1 MEEANT
7 EEVIK
12 QEKEKKSQEKKL
24 KIIIYVMIIALL
36 GFGLFI
42 FLNQKLTPGTYK
54 YVHGANTFDIQQIGT
69 TEDGGITY
77 RIKIFVNQDSSPK
90 YINTRHEPKEMN
102 GLKINPNVKQD
113 LLTKKEAY
121 ITINPNA
128 NLTGRTT
135 IAALEIDKFLDN
147 TYLFNIPT
155 KSAFTEKYEKSENYT
170 IKTCGDVTAN
180 TAIIWLRLGEETAI
194 KDEKGCVI
202 VEAQTEDELIKLSDG
217 LAFYLLGMIG

>member
-1 MEEANT
+1 MEDEEQTPEAI
-7 EEVIK
+7 ER
-12 QEKEKKSQEKKL
+12 EKKSQEKKI

-42 FLNQKLTPGTYK
+42 FLNQKLIPGTYK
-54 YVHGANTFDIQQIGT
+54 YVHDKNTFDIQQIGT

-90 YINTRHEPKEMN
+90 YINTRHEPAEMN
-102 GLKINPNVKQD
+102 GIKINPDVKQD
-113 LLTKKEAY
+113 ILTKKEAY

-135 IAALEIDKFLDN
+135 IAVLEIDKFLDN
-147 TYLFNIPT
+147 TYLFRIPT
-155 KSAFTEKYEKSENYT
+155 KSAFTEKYEKSPDYT
-170 IKTCGDVTAN
+170 IKTCSDVTAD

-202 VEAQTEDELIKLSDG
+202 IEAQTEDELIKLADG